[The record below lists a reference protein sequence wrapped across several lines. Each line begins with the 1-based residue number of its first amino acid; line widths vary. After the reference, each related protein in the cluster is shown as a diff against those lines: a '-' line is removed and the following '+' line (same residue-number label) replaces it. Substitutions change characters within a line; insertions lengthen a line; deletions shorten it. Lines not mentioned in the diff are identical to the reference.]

1 TSLLLFILLFGY
13 SHTVKPPG
21 YVEPQKT
28 DGDPN
33 PPKYEY
39 GYNIVGDKGGE
50 QGKQEQRDGIYAS
63 GRIFLSTDK
72 MICFLCKK
80 PGHTASNCPTPKSNQ
95 SENSNKTSS
104 LPSDIS
110 QVASLNTPPV
120 APQDHNSET
129 PNDTQK
135 IDIDSKDENRPKS
148 TDSSE
153 IEQPTN
159 SEFII
164 SDQATKKATQPK
176 RNSKG
181 TLQFT
186 MTANKPQL
194 EGLPD
199 TGPLKKDGV
208 GSSPVPTHTI
218 PAPILDQPKPQ
229 NTLLVPI
236 PNQQPIVQQQEVPQV
251 PYDPFREQSQ
261 PVSPAPNQQLIYHDQ
276 PKVQIQHQIEQ
287 QPQPQ
292 IVYEQQEPQSV
303 AQQDPS
309 HYQQVVFEQ
318 PQIKQELPQPAQQLY
333 IQHIPQPVENVIFPQ
348 PTPTPIIYQSQ
359 QPEEQQILIEQPQ
372 PNIVLLD
379 QQKQEQLVAE
389 KLVKSE
395 NQGNAFSYQEFGL
408 KIKGKR
414 PTKLIESTQHLVN
427 GQDVLDINSAVT
439 NYEEERIKS
448 TTAYPTAT
456 EYTVTEPSLK
466 EQPIVVADIDNKI
479 VSSTQSILK
488 EQEHIVSTT
497 ASSIES
503 VSTTF
508 ESTSPTPTIVVTP
521 RPVSTTFLAPIT
533 AGVRLESTEQG
544 EEKYKLNKH
553 NVQIE
558 VQKTVPYYLGKYE
571 YPLSQEGYYAA
582 NNSLVE
588 QSVKND
594 LELGKTL
601 LYFPGQ
607 LPAPQNQIFEID
619 NHINVQQLPN
629 TFTHNQFAEL
639 DQQFAQ
645 GYQHQVV
652 LQQLPTQQKEI
663 TKIIHQPYAV
673 KVPYE
678 VPVPI
683 VKQVSVPVTVEKV
696 IEKPV
701 HITKIVEKPVPVPQ
715 PYPVEKIVDRPIH
728 IPVQITKYVDRPYPV
743 EVRVPYPQPY
753 PVEKVVQKIVK
764 QPYPVEVRVPVPVE
778 RIVEKKVPVPHYIEK
793 PITVEKIVE
802 KPVTKYV
809 DRPYPVHIQVPV
821 PTPVAVPV
829 DRIVEK
835 KVHVPQ
841 YIEKPIQVEKI
852 VEKPVPQY
860 IDRPY
865 PVEVKV
871 PVPQPYYVKVEVPR
885 PYAVQVPVKFIE
897 KPYYTFPLQN
907 VNQWSYGGIAHNA
920 QIKSNVKTQLHHQ
933 SLASHVQQ
941 KLQAI
946 NLHQL
951 KDSQVHSGYAN
962 IKDAKLESSYSNLKD
977 SQIQSSFSNVKVVD
991 QSTSDGYHY
1000 PNPYAYAPQNNFYLP
1015 PKKEF
1020 VVSNEYLPPVNP
1032 NCEHPQVKGNDNYVG
1047 LLPPKIGQH
1056 LGRYLRKYRSARSN
1070 FDDKNI
1076 KMEYGF
1082 MPPMVPSLEIDEYGQ
1097 PVEKGEKK

>member
-1 TSLLLFILLFGY
+1 MLSGMQTSLLLFILLFAY

-63 GRIFLSTDK
+63 GRYFVQNKDARQDVQYFADDWGYHPAVEYANVGPHSQASAKFAL
-72 MICFLCKK
+72 
-80 PGHTASNCPTPKSNQ
+80 GHEAVVQ
-95 SENSNKTSS
+95 LRNK
-104 LPSDIS
+104 
-110 QVASLNTPPV
+110 
-120 APQDHNSET
+120 E
-129 PNDTQK
+129 
-135 IDIDSKDENRPKS
+135 
-148 TDSSE
+148 
-153 IEQPTN
+153 
-159 SEFII
+159 
-164 SDQATKKATQPK
+164 
-176 RNSKG
+176 
-181 TLQFT
+181 
-186 MTANKPQL
+186 ANKPQL

-276 PKVQIQHQIEQ
+276 PKVQIQHQIE

-408 KIKGKR
+408 KIKAKR

-841 YIEKPIQVEKI
+841 YIEKPVQVEKI

-865 PVEVKV
+865 AVEVKV